1 MMKKNLTNNISSL
14 IVSADWHIG
23 ATDPYR
29 FKKEIMTM
37 VKETIEEKQTLD
49 LFVVAG
55 DTFDM
60 KEYLSSDSVKVFFLI
75 IAELL
80 ELTKPFNTQF
90 RFIEGTRTHDALQLS
105 TLKIVFENL
114 LKNKRVKFIEEV
126 CEESILGLD
135 VLYIPE
141 EYVIDEKEYYREYF
155 EKANTKKYDFIFGH
169 GNTDLMWFAK
179 KLKPGKGAHAP
190 IFQSNELSTYA
201 CYSYFGHF
209 HYRIEGGIDKNFKS
223 IGPVSRWE
231 FGKED
236 DCGFY
241 YVEYDKSSKIAIEDY
256 IENKHA
262 PILPSIVFTI
272 KQDYDLE
279 ILNKKIHT
287 KLDSV
292 KQTADKVRIIIN
304 IDASL
309 SSFIVMRDFI
319 LSSFSNLENVSLL
332 LKTFG
337 VDENESDDN
346 IDESIA
352 IENSVAEKPY
362 LYDKTM
368 HDEARIAAFIRKK
381 EGINISL
388 ESILEVIQKKDT
400 KISN

>member
-1 MMKKNLTNNISSL
+1 MKTTTNNVVSL

-29 FKKEIMTM
+29 FKKELMTM
-37 VKETIEEKQTLD
+37 VKETIKEKQTLD
-49 LFVVAG
+49 LFIVSG

-75 IAELL
+75 MAELL
-80 ELTKPFNTQF
+80 ELTKPLNTQF
-90 RFIEGTRTHDALQLS
+90 RFLEGTRTHDALQLS

-126 CEESILGLD
+126 CEESLLGMNI
-135 VLYIPE
+135 LYIPE
-141 EYVIDEKEYYREYF
+141 EYVIDEEEYYQTYF
-155 EKANTKKYDFIFGH
+155 NKAKNRRYDFLFGH

-179 KLKPGKGAHAP
+179 KLKPTKGAHAP
-190 IFQSNELSTYA
+190 LFKASILSEYA
-201 CYSYFGHF
+201 YYSYFGHF
-209 HYRIEGGIDKNFKS
+209 HYKVEGGNNNNFKS

-236 DCGFY
+236 ECGFY
-241 YVEYDKSSKIAIEDY
+241 YVEYDKFTNVAIEEY
-256 IENKHA
+256 IENIYA
-262 PILPSIVFTI
+262 PKLPSIVFTI
-272 KQDYDLE
+272 KRDYDLE
-279 ILNKKIHT
+279 TLNKKIRS

-292 KQTADKVRIIIN
+292 KQSADKVRIIVN
-304 IDASL
+304 MDASL

-319 LSSFSNLENVSLL
+319 LSSFSNLENVTLL

-337 VDENESDDN
+337 VDESESGEEN
-346 IDESIA
+346 IETTS
-352 IENSVAEKPY
+352 IENSVVEKPY

-388 ESILEVIQKKDT
+388 ESILDVIQKKDT
-400 KISN
+400 KISI